1 MDYQKQV
8 MDQFQQVEELWSTA
22 VDLNAVAKQEKSVCF
37 QKTPKAQKRPG
48 TEHQVEQICRKNG
61 DTVEEEPV
69 RPDVVFGQLFCIRDY
84 LAIQEVARAKL
95 DDDIQEKYKI
105 TTVVDDH
112 ERNDIFLLSHEECH
126 PENDDPVVV
135 QNAECNC

>member
-1 MDYQKQV
+1 
-8 MDQFQQVEELWSTA
+8 MDQFQQVEELWSTT
-22 VDLNAVAKQEKSVCF
+22 VDLNAVAKQKKSVCF
-37 QKTPKAQKRPG
+37 KKTPKAQKGPG

-69 RPDVVFGQLFCIRDY
+69 RPDVVFSQLFCIRDY
-84 LAIQEVARAKL
+84 LTIQEVARAKL

-105 TTVVDDH
+105 TTVVDGH